1 MNEFQDRLLYLS
13 DLNVG
18 MKARIKKIDTPNPI
32 LKRRLLEMGI
42 TRGTEVEI
50 KKVSPL
56 GDPVDILIRGYEL
69 CLRKEDL
76 KMIGVEVIQ

>member
-69 CLRKEDL
+69 CLRKKDL